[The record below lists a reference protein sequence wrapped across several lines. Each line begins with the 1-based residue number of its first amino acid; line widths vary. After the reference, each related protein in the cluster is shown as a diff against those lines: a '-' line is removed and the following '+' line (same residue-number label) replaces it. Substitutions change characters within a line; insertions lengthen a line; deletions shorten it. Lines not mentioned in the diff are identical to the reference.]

1 MLYKLYDIVNM
12 LQWILMK
19 HFLRYFWISAALTLI
34 LGGIIGWYGGVE
46 ALWLFVVLTIL
57 EITFSF
63 DNAVVNS
70 RVLARMSDFWQ
81 KLFLTVGIF
90 FAVFVVRFL
99 LPVFIVMMIGGIS
112 FNEVLNLAFHH
123 PEKYAELLHS
133 GMHSIDAFGGAFLLL
148 IGLGYFF
155 DREKDIHWL
164 RIIEQTLSRA
174 ARLRHIHIYLM
185 ILLTIVLYFTVPRG
199 YSLDVLVAAALG
211 IVLHTLLAW
220 TPKLFE
226 PKTKDGVKKQVGM
239 AAFASFIYLNILDA
253 SFSLDGV
260 IGAFAITTS
269 VLLIVAGLG
278 AGALWVRSL
287 TVQLVRAGTLGKYR
301 YLEHGAHW
309 AILALGCIMLAKL
322 YGFTPPEWATGSIGL
337 VAILAA
343 IISSIFE
350 KRSASLRPENR
361 A

>member
-1 MLYKLYDIVNM
+1 MRN
-12 LQWILMK
+12 
-19 HFLRYFWISAALTLI
+19 FLRYFWVSTLLTLI
-34 LGGIIGWYGGVE
+34 VGVLVGVYGGVE

-57 EITFSF
+57 EVTFSF

-70 RVLARMSDFWQ
+70 KVLAKMSPFWQ
-81 KLFLTVGIF
+81 TLFLTVGIF
-90 FAVFVVRFL
+90 FAVFVVRFFI
-99 LPVFIVMMIGGIS
+99 PVFIVMLIGHTN
-112 FNEVLNLAFHH
+112 FNEVINLAFNH
-123 PEKYAELLHS
+123 PDKYAELLHK
-133 GMHSIDAFGGAFLLL
+133 GMHSIDAFGGTFLLL

-164 RIIEQTLSRA
+164 GAIERRLARA
-174 ARLRHIHIYLM
+174 ARVRHIPLYLM
-185 ILLTIVLYFTVPRG
+185 IIIAAILFLTAPQEHALDILL
-199 YSLDVLVAAALG
+199 AAILG

-226 PKTKDGVKKQVGM
+226 KKTKTIGNAKQVGM

-278 AGALWVRSL
+278 VGALWVRSM
-287 TVQLVRAGTLGKYR
+287 TVQLVRSDTLGKYR

-309 AILALGCIMLAKL
+309 AILALGIVMLIKV
-322 YGFTPPEWATGSIGL
+322 YGIELPEWLTGSLGL
-337 VAILAA
+337 VFIATAV
-343 IISSIFE
+343 ISSIIE
-350 KRSASLRPENR
+350 KRRLK
-361 A
+361 